1 MQPSAFEND
10 FVTLLPKKTSQP
22 AFKSVAIVCM
32 IGFATSVACYYLTA
46 IIPWEEMPTQILT
59 FTIGVF
65 AASIM
70 ILLVSVL
77 CSLSKEK
84 ASIFKI
90 FPYYL
95 VLVIACLAAFI
106 LSSELYIL
114 SFIGA
119 LCISSLIE
127 VSLIMYFGILM
138 QRGFF
143 SPAVAFTLSVV
154 SARLGIFI
162 GNGIALGFEINP
174 ELAQI
179 ATDPVALAFVCL
191 LAFLIIPLTKR
202 ETSILELTSAP
213 VKPTEIE
220 AICQEVSTEFT
231 LSERETEI
239 LKLLAKGN
247 TANGIANKL
256 VISPHT
262 VNTHIR
268 HIYDKVGIHKR
279 SELLEYLNMRKDD
292 SKSI

>member
-1 MQPSAFEND
+1 
-10 FVTLLPKKTSQP
+10 
-22 AFKSVAIVCM
+22 M

-95 VLVIACLAAFI
+95 VVVIACLAAFI

-154 SARLGIFI
+154 SARLGIFV

-191 LAFLIIPLTKR
+191 LA
-202 ETSILELTSAP
+202 
-213 VKPTEIE
+213 
-220 AICQEVSTEFT
+220 
-231 LSERETEI
+231 
-239 LKLLAKGN
+239 KGN

-256 VISPHT
+256 VISTHT

>member
-1 MQPSAFEND
+1 
-10 FVTLLPKKTSQP
+10 
-22 AFKSVAIVCM
+22 M

-127 VSLIMYFGILM
+127 MSLIMYFGILM

-154 SARLGIFI
+154 SARLGIFV

-179 ATDPVALAFVCL
+179 ATDPVALDFVCL
-191 LAFLIIPLTKR
+191 LVFLIIPLTKR

>member
-1 MQPSAFEND
+1 MNDNKLRINLPKNFIGNALTCPGATLGRFHEDIGIFNHLEEDFFAFFREVVKSYRALVTTFNLLDVGGIANGVTRTRVFQPRYISTPVSHQVSSFRASKLYRSIYCVLLVAISGILLVMQPSAFEND
-10 FVTLLPKKTSQP
+10 FATLLPKKTSQP

-32 IGFATSVACYYLTA
+32 IGFATSVACYHLTA

-154 SARLGIFI
+154 SA
-162 GNGIALGFEINP
+162 A
-174 ELAQI
+174 
-179 ATDPVALAFVCL
+179 
-191 LAFLIIPLTKR
+191 
-202 ETSILELTSAP
+202 
-213 VKPTEIE
+213 
-220 AICQEVSTEFT
+220 
-231 LSERETEI
+231 
-239 LKLLAKGN
+239 
-247 TANGIANKL
+247 
-256 VISPHT
+256 
-262 VNTHIR
+262 
-268 HIYDKVGIHKR
+268 
-279 SELLEYLNMRKDD
+279 
-292 SKSI
+292 

>member
-1 MQPSAFEND
+1 
-10 FVTLLPKKTSQP
+10 
-22 AFKSVAIVCM
+22 
-32 IGFATSVACYYLTA
+32 
-46 IIPWEEMPTQILT
+46 
-59 FTIGVF
+59 
-65 AASIM
+65 
-70 ILLVSVL
+70 
-77 CSLSKEK
+77 
-84 ASIFKI
+84 
-90 FPYYL
+90 
-95 VLVIACLAAFI
+95 
-106 LSSELYIL
+106 
-114 SFIGA
+114 
-119 LCISSLIE
+119 
-127 VSLIMYFGILM
+127 MYFGILM

-143 SPAVAFTLSVV
+143 SPAVAFTLSAV
-154 SARLGIFI
+154 SARLGIFV

-202 ETSILELTSAP
+202 ETSILELTSTP

-268 HIYDKVGIHKR
+268 HIYDKGGFINAVNCWNTLICEK
-279 SELLEYLNMRKDD
+279 MIRKAFRKTHA
-292 SKSI
+292 SSNN